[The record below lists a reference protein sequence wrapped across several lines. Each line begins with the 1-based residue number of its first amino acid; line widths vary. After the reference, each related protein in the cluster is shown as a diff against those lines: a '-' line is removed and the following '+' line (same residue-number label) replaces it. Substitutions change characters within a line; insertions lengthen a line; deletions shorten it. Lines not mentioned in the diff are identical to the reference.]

1 MLFFIKHVGIAAQY
15 CAGQHAVAELHFAAE
30 FFFGQHAVQFD
41 VAVDAADGKVGVQ
54 FAGIEV
60 VAADFGFEQPVVE
73 EFKFAFYI

>member
-1 MLFFIKHVGIAAQY
+1 MLFLIKYVGIAAQY

-41 VAVDAADGKVGVQ
+41 VAVDAADGKIGVQ

-60 VAADFGFEQPVVE
+60 FAGCLGFEQAVIEQLQP
-73 EFKFAFYI
+73 AFDV